1 MFGIRVLSQ
10 SGVHGVRLHSA
21 GELIAVRLTVHDEQ
35 EGEFMPAEQEQLW
48 AAVNAIYQGFLAGD
62 RAAIDVNISPDATVW
77 DSSHERLLRGKDEL
91 DAVRDAR
98 RPGDVSPS
106 SLDAIDPVIDVF
118 GDIGLVRHVLVASF
132 PPESGK
138 PPLRIR
144 NTSVWRKS
152 GGRWL
157 CLHNHED
164 VLG

>member
-1 MFGIRVLSQ
+1 MD
-10 SGVHGVRLHSA
+10 
-21 GELIAVRLTVHDEQ
+21 TEQ
-35 EGEFMPAEQEQLW
+35 ERLW
-48 AAVNAIYQGFLAGD
+48 AAVNAIYEGFLAGD
-62 RAAIDVNISPDATVW
+62 REAIDRNISPDATMW
-77 DSSHERLLRGKDEL
+77 DSSHEPLLRGKAAL

-98 RPGDVSPS
+98 PDGPSPS
-106 SLDAIDPVIDVF
+106 SLEAIDPVIDVF

-138 PPLRIR
+138 PELRIR

-152 GGRWL
+152 GDRWL

>member
-1 MFGIRVLSQ
+1 MGRRGASTAHRWKL
-10 SGVHGVRLHSA
+10 GTESA
-21 GELIAVRLTVHDEQ
+21 VMEIEQ
-35 EGEFMPAEQEQLW
+35 ERLW
-48 AAVNAIYQGFLAGD
+48 AAVNAIYEGCLAGD
-62 RAAIDVNISPDATVW
+62 REAVDANISPDATMW
-77 DSSHERLLRGKDEL
+77 DSSHEPLLRGKAEL

-98 RPGDVSPS
+98 LPDGPTPS
-106 SLDAIDPVIDVF
+106 SLEAIDPVIDVY

-138 PPLRIR
+138 PEMRIR

-152 GGRWL
+152 GDRWL